1 MKSILSR
8 GHSLLIETQYFVP
21 RKLRQSLLI
30 GGGVARQPR
39 CDRHQM
45 GWWAPRIEQRLDHS
59 HREGRDRGPASSPGF
74 ARGVHGAGEV
84 SELEGLHAR

>member
-21 RKLRQSLLI
+21 RRLHQNLLI
-30 GGGVARQPR
+30 GGSVARQPR
-39 CDRHQM
+39 RDHHQM
-45 GWWAPRIEQRLDHS
+45 GWGAPRIEHHLDHS
-59 HREGRDRGPASSPGF
+59 RREGRDRGPASSPGF

-84 SELEGLHAR
+84 AELEGLHAG